1 MEELKK
7 YKIVNN
13 VLAELGLLIE
23 YVPIP
28 HRSEYEKSKQWSL
41 EEQSRLDR
49 RYLAAIKINEA
60 YLMIY
65 DVHKNKIDISNGL
78 LR

>member
-7 YKIVNN
+7 YKIVDK
-13 VLAELGLLIE
+13 VLDELGLLIE

-28 HRSEYEKSKQWSL
+28 PRSEYEKSKQWSL
-41 EEQSRLDR
+41 EEQGKLDR
-49 RYLAAIKINEA
+49 RYLVAIKIKEA

-65 DVHKNKIDISNGL
+65 DVHENKVDISK
-78 LR
+78 

>member
-28 HRSEYEKSKQWSL
+28 HRSEYEKSKRWSL

>member
-1 MEELKK
+1 MEDLKK
-7 YKIVNN
+7 YKIVDD
-13 VLAELGLLIE
+13 VLDKLGLLIE

-28 HRSEYEKSKQWSL
+28 PISEYEKSKEWSL
-41 EEQSRLDR
+41 IEQGKLDR

-65 DVHKNKIDISNGL
+65 DVHENKRDML
-78 LR
+78 EK

>member
-7 YKIVNN
+7 YKIVDKI
-13 VLAELGLLIE
+13 LDELGLLIE

-28 HRSEYEKSKQWSL
+28 PKSEYEKSKQWSL
-41 EEQSRLDR
+41 EEQGNLDR

-65 DVHKNKIDISNGL
+65 DVHENKKDISE
-78 LR
+78 

>member
-7 YKIVNN
+7 YKIVDD
-13 VLAELGLLIE
+13 VLDELGILIE

-28 HRSEYEKSKQWSL
+28 PRSDYEKSKEWSL
-41 EEQSRLDR
+41 VEQGKLDR

-65 DVHKNKIDISNGL
+65 DVHENKKDLSE
-78 LR
+78 

>member
-1 MEELKK
+1 MEDLKR
-7 YKIVNN
+7 YKIIDK
-13 VLAELGLLIE
+13 VLDDLGLLIE

-28 HRSEYEKSKQWSL
+28 PRSEYEKSKEWSL
-41 EEQSRLDR
+41 VEQGKLDR

-65 DVHKNKIDISNGL
+65 DVHENKVDISK
-78 LR
+78 

>member
-7 YKIVNN
+7 YKIVDK
-13 VLAELGLLIE
+13 VLDELGLLIE

-28 HRSEYEKSKQWSL
+28 PISEYEQSKQWTL

-49 RYLAAIKINEA
+49 RYLASIKIKEA

-65 DVHKNKIDISNGL
+65 DVHENKKDIL
-78 LR
+78 

>member
-7 YKIVNN
+7 YKIVDKI
-13 VLAELGLLIE
+13 LDDLGLLIE

-28 HRSEYEKSKQWSL
+28 PRSEYEASKQWPL
-41 EEQSRLDR
+41 EEQGKLDR

-65 DVHKNKIDISNGL
+65 DVHENKNDISK
-78 LR
+78 

>member
-1 MEELKK
+1 MEEMKK
-7 YKIVNN
+7 YKIIDK
-13 VLAELGLLIE
+13 VLDDLGLLIE

-28 HRSEYEKSKQWSL
+28 PRSEYEKSKEWTL
-41 EEQSRLDR
+41 EEQNRLDR

-65 DVHKNKIDISNGL
+65 DVHENKSDISK
-78 LR
+78 

>member
-1 MEELKK
+1 MEDLKK
-7 YKIVNN
+7 YKIVDKI
-13 VLAELGLLIE
+13 LDELGLLIE

-28 HRSEYEKSKQWSL
+28 PRSEYETSKQWQL
-41 EEQSRLDR
+41 EEQSKLDR

-65 DVHKNKIDISNGL
+65 DVHENKGDIL
-78 LR
+78 I